1 MQRFLKFALALPLS
15 ALSGCAA
22 TLPPVCPPP
31 PPPPAEL
38 MVPPPAPGAAQKAL
52 EAILEKG
59 RGQTSAPT
67 SQP

>member
-1 MQRFLKFALALPLS
+1 MQRFLKFAPAPCLLL
-15 ALSGCAA
+15 LSGCAA

-38 MVPPPAPGAAQKAL
+38 MVPPPARGAAQKAL

-67 SQP
+67 SRP

>member
-1 MQRFLKFALALPLS
+1 
-15 ALSGCAA
+15 
-22 TLPPVCPPP
+22 VCPPP

-67 SQP
+67 SRP